1 MVAALAPA
9 LDAAVCTEV
18 PAEAL
23 RLHGRPGARSR
34 PAAELAA
41 LCEQAGVRAEAEPDF
56 AAALRRARELAA
68 EAPEAALLVT
78 GSHYALAPARA
89 ALTAPL

>member
-18 PAEAL
+18 PAAAL
-23 RLHGRPGARSR
+23 QSHGRPGARSR
-34 PAAELAA
+34 SPAELAT
-41 LCEQAGVRAEAEPDF
+41 LLERAGVPAVPEPDF
-56 AAALRRARELAA
+56 AAALARARD
-68 EAPEAALLVT
+68 EAQRTPGAALLIT

-89 ALTAPL
+89 ALASS